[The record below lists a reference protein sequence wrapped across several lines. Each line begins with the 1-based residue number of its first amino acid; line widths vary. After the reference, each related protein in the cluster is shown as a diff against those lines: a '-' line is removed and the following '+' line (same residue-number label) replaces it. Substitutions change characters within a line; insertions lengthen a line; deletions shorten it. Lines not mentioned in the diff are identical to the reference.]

1 MDASMIHPQK
11 QIPIDFHLRKKHAK
25 KKYPERFFSHQRET
39 FVGERGRSESLEKN
53 GFPPLAALCETD
65 RYLVPLIGWINGPGC
80 GVTGVQ
86 VARREMDGTREKKRR
101 FSTWG
106 KDHGRWIRGGG
117 WRGPRMLRPFRLT
130 MRLIS
135 RTVSVWL
142 DISTSIYRV
151 FCKKPVII

>member
-11 QIPIDFHLRKKHAK
+11 LIPIDFHLRKKHAK

-39 FVGERGRSESLEKN
+39 LVGERGRSESLEKN

-106 KDHGRWIRGGG
+106 KDHGRGMKRSSNASSI
-117 WRGPRMLRPFRLT
+117 PT
-130 MRLIS
+130 DNA
-135 RTVSVWL
+135 T
-142 DISTSIYRV
+142 DIENGFCVARYIYV
-151 FCKKPVII
+151 NLPGVL